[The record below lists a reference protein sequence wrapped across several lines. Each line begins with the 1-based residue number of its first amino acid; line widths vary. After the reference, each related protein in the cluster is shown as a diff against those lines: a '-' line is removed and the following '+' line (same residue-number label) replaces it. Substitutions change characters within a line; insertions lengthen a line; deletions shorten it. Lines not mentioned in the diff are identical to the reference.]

1 MSVWD
6 TNCTKM
12 NPKIQIIIGNQYN
25 PHLNLAVE
33 SSLLDDG
40 NANVVTM
47 FLWKNQQTVV
57 YGYNQNPFTECNV
70 ELLLSE
76 GGFAARR
83 RTGGGAVYHDL
94 GNLNFSFVA
103 NKKHYDVAKQ
113 MSVIQ
118 KALEIFGLKTEVSG
132 RNDILF
138 DGRKFSGNAFGI
150 YKDRRLHHGTILI
163 KTDGEKLAK
172 YLKVNPA
179 KLQKHGVKSVA
190 SRIINLSEVA
200 DITSDSIIPYLSKA
214 FENVYGAKA
223 EVIEF
228 NDLLTDKVLKT
239 RDLFAS
245 DEYLFGKWRNFHAKK
260 SAQFAWGLVEIDMQI
275 NEEKGIIESVSIA
288 SDGLEPNLIDQTE
301 QLLIGASI
309 KKAPDFGQNEVAK
322 DIISLIY

>member
-1 MSVWD
+1 
-6 TNCTKM
+6 M

-33 SSLLDDG
+33 SSLFDDG
-40 NANVVTM
+40 DADVITM

-70 ELLLSE
+70 DLLLSE
-76 GGFAARR
+76 GGHVARR

-103 NKKHYDVAKQ
+103 HKSHYNVQKQ
-113 MSVIQ
+113 LQVIQ
-118 KALEIFGLKTEVSG
+118 TALGYLGLKTEVSG
-132 RNDILF
+132 RNDILLE
-138 DGRKFSGNAFGI
+138 GRKFSGNAFGI

-190 SRIINLSEVA
+190 SRIINLSESA
-200 DITSDSIIPYLSKA
+200 DITSDSITPYLIRA
-214 FENVYGAKA
+214 FEEVYEAQVEMVG
-223 EVIEF
+223 F
-228 NDLLTDKVLKT
+228 DDLLTDKVLKT

-245 DEYLFGKWRNFHAKK
+245 DDYLFGKWRNFKTKK
-260 SAQFAWGLVEIDMQI
+260 SAQFPWGLVEIDLQI
-275 NEEKGIIESVSIA
+275 NEEKGIIESIAIA
-288 SDGLEPNLIDQTE
+288 SDGLEPELIDETE
-301 QLLIGASI
+301 RILTGASI
-309 KKAPDFGQNEVAK
+309 KKAPDCGKNDIAK
-322 DIISLIY
+322 DIIKMIY

>member
-1 MSVWD
+1 MA
-6 TNCTKM
+6 
-12 NPKIQIIIGNQYN
+12 PKIHLIIGNQYN

-33 SSLLDDG
+33 SSLLDEGDD
-40 NANVVTM
+40 NVVTM

-200 DITSDSIIPYLSKA
+200 DITSDSIIPYLAKA
-214 FENVYGAKA
+214 FEEVYEARA
-223 EVIEF
+223 EVIDF
-228 NDLLTDKVLKT
+228 NDMLTDKVLKT

-260 SAQFAWGLVEIDMQI
+260 SAQFAWGLVELDMQI

-288 SDGLEPNLIDQTE
+288 SDGLEPDLIDETE

>member
-1 MSVWD
+1 MA
-6 TNCTKM
+6 
-12 NPKIQIIIGNQYN
+12 PKIQLIIGNQYN

-33 SSLLDDG
+33 SSLLDEGD
-40 NANVVTM
+40 ADVVTM

-76 GGFAARR
+76 GGYAARR

-214 FENVYGAKA
+214 FEEVYNAKA

-228 NDLLTDKVLKT
+228 DNLLTDKVLKT

-245 DEYLFGKWRNFHAKK
+245 DDYLFGKWRNFHAKK
-260 SAQFAWGLVEIDMQI
+260 SAQFSWGLVELDMQI
-275 NEEKGIIESVSIA
+275 NEGKGIIESVSIA
-288 SDGLEPNLIDQTE
+288 SDGLEPDLIDETE

>member
-1 MSVWD
+1 MA
-6 TNCTKM
+6 
-12 NPKIQIIIGNQYN
+12 PKIQLIIGNQYN

-33 SSLLDDG
+33 SSLLDEGDD
-40 NANVVTM
+40 NVVTM

-163 KTDGEKLAK
+163 KTDGEKMAK

-200 DITSDSIIPYLSKA
+200 DITSDSIIPYLAKA
-214 FENVYGAKA
+214 FEEVYEARA
-223 EVIEF
+223 EVIDF

-260 SAQFAWGLVEIDMQI
+260 SAQFAWGLVELDMQI

-288 SDGLEPNLIDQTE
+288 SDGLEPDLIDETE

>member
-1 MSVWD
+1 MA
-6 TNCTKM
+6 
-12 NPKIQIIIGNQYN
+12 PKIQIIIGNQYN

-33 SSLLDDG
+33 SSLLDEGDV
-40 NANVVTM
+40 NTVTM
-47 FLWKNQQTVV
+47 FLWKNLQTVV

-76 GGFAARR
+76 GGYAARR

-113 MSVIQ
+113 MQVIQ
-118 KALEIFGLKTEVSG
+118 KALEYFGLKTEVSG

-214 FENVYGAKA
+214 FEEVYGAKA
-223 EVIEF
+223 EIIDF
-228 NDLLTDKVLKT
+228 NDLLTDNVLKT

-245 DEYLFGKWRNFHAKK
+245 DEYLFGKWCNFHAKK
-260 SAQFAWGLVEIDMQI
+260 SAQFAWGLVEIDLQV

-288 SDGLEPNLIDQTE
+288 SDGLEPELIDETE
-301 QLLIGASI
+301 RILTGASI

>member
-1 MSVWD
+1 MA
-6 TNCTKM
+6 
-12 NPKIQIIIGNQYN
+12 PKIQLIIGNQYN

-33 SSLLDDG
+33 SSLLDEGDD
-40 NANVVTM
+40 NVVTM

-103 NKKHYDVAKQ
+103 NKNHYDVAKQ

-190 SRIINLSEVA
+190 SRIINLSEVV

-214 FENVYGAKA
+214 FEEVYKAKA
-223 EVIEF
+223 EVIDF

-260 SAQFAWGLVEIDMQI
+260 SAQFAWGLVELDMQI

-288 SDGLEPNLIDQTE
+288 SDGLEPDLIDETE

>member
-1 MSVWD
+1 MA
-6 TNCTKM
+6 
-12 NPKIQIIIGNQYN
+12 PKIQLIIGNQYN

-33 SSLLDDG
+33 SSLLDEGDD
-40 NANVVTM
+40 NVVTM

-200 DITSDSIIPYLSKA
+200 DITSDSIIPYLAKA
-214 FENVYGAKA
+214 FEEVYEAMA
-223 EVIEF
+223 EVIDF

-260 SAQFAWGLVEIDMQI
+260 SAQFAWGLVELDMQI

-288 SDGLEPNLIDQTE
+288 SDGLEPDLIDETE

>member
-1 MSVWD
+1 M
-6 TNCTKM
+6 T
-12 NPKIQIIIGNQYN
+12 PKIQLIIGNQYN

-33 SSLLDDG
+33 SSLLDEGD
-40 NANVVTM
+40 ANVVTM

-103 NKKHYDVAKQ
+103 NRKHYDVAKQ

-214 FENVYGAKA
+214 FEEVYEAKA
-223 EVIEF
+223 EVIDF

-260 SAQFAWGLVEIDMQI
+260 SAQFSWGLVEIDLQV

-288 SDGLEPNLIDQTE
+288 SDGLEPDLIDETE

>member
-1 MSVWD
+1 MAP
-6 TNCTKM
+6 N
-12 NPKIQIIIGNQYN
+12 IHLIIGNQYN

-33 SSLLDDG
+33 SSLLDEGDD
-40 NANVVTM
+40 NVVTM

-214 FENVYGAKA
+214 FEEVYEAKA
-223 EVIEF
+223 EVIDF
-228 NDLLTDKVLKT
+228 NDLITDKMLKT

-260 SAQFAWGLVEIDMQI
+260 SAQFAWGLVELDMQI

-288 SDGLEPNLIDQTE
+288 SDGLEPDLIDETE

>member
-1 MSVWD
+1 MA
-6 TNCTKM
+6 
-12 NPKIQIIIGNQYN
+12 PKIQLIIGNQYN

-33 SSLLDDG
+33 SSLLDKGDD
-40 NANVVTM
+40 NVVTM

-103 NKKHYDVAKQ
+103 DKKHYDVAKQ

-214 FENVYGAKA
+214 FEEVYEAKA

-228 NDLLTDKVLKT
+228 NDLLTNKVLKT

-245 DEYLFGKWRNFHAKK
+245 EDYLFGKWRNFHAKK

-288 SDGLEPNLIDQTE
+288 SDGLEPDLIDETE

>member
-1 MSVWD
+1 MA
-6 TNCTKM
+6 
-12 NPKIQIIIGNQYN
+12 PKIQLIIGNQYN

-33 SSLLDDG
+33 SSLLDEGD
-40 NANVVTM
+40 ADVVTM

-103 NKKHYDVAKQ
+103 NKQHYDVAKQ
-113 MSVIQ
+113 MGVIQ

-163 KTDGEKLAK
+163 KTDGERLTK

-214 FENVYGAKA
+214 FEEVYGAKA

-228 NDLLTDKVLKT
+228 NSLLTDKVLKT
-239 RDLFAS
+239 RDLFTS
-245 DEYLFGKWRNFHAKK
+245 EDYLFGKWRNFHAKK

-288 SDGLEPNLIDQTE
+288 SDGLEPDLIDETE

>member
-1 MSVWD
+1 M
-6 TNCTKM
+6 T
-12 NPKIQIIIGNQYN
+12 PKIQLIIGNQYN

-33 SSLLDDG
+33 SSLLDEGD
-40 NANVVTM
+40 ANVVTM

-103 NKKHYDVAKQ
+103 NRKHYDVAKQ

-163 KTDGEKLAK
+163 KTDGERLAK

-214 FENVYGAKA
+214 FEEVYEAKA
-223 EVIEF
+223 EVIDF
-228 NDLLTDKVLKT
+228 NDLLTDNVLKT

-260 SAQFAWGLVEIDMQI
+260 SAQFTWGLVEIDLQV

-288 SDGLEPNLIDQTE
+288 SDGLEPDLIDETE

>member
-1 MSVWD
+1 M
-6 TNCTKM
+6 K
-12 NPKIQIIIGNQYN
+12 PKIQLILGNQYN

-33 SSLLDDG
+33 SSLLDEGD
-40 NANVVTM
+40 ADVVTM

-76 GGFAARR
+76 GGHAARR

-113 MSVIQ
+113 MRVIQ
-118 KALEIFGLKTEVSG
+118 TALGYLGLKTEVSG

-179 KLQKHGVKSVA
+179 KLQKHGVKSVS

-214 FENVYGAKA
+214 FEEVYETKA
-223 EVIEF
+223 EVIDF

-239 RDLFAS
+239 RNLFAS

-260 SAQFAWGLVEIDMQI
+260 SAQFAWGLVEIDLQV
-275 NEEKGIIESVSIA
+275 NEEKGVIESVSIA
-288 SDGLEPNLIDQTE
+288 SDGLEPDLIDETE
-301 QLLIGASI
+301 RILTGASI
-309 KKAPDFGQNEVAK
+309 KKVPEFGQNEVAK

>member
-1 MSVWD
+1 M
-6 TNCTKM
+6 K
-12 NPKIQIIIGNQYN
+12 PQIQIIIGNQYN

-33 SSLLDDG
+33 SSLLDEG
-40 NANVVTM
+40 QQEVVTM

-70 ELLLSE
+70 DLLLSE
-76 GGFAARR
+76 GGHAARR

-103 NKKHYDVAKQ
+103 HKKHYDVQKQ
-113 MSVIQ
+113 LKVIQ
-118 KALEIFGLKTEVSG
+118 TALRYFGLETEVSG

-150 YKDRRLHHGTILI
+150 YKERRLHHGTILI

-200 DITSDSIIPYLSKA
+200 DITSDSIIPFLTKA
-214 FENVYGAKA
+214 FEEVYEAKA
-223 EVIEF
+223 EIIDF
-228 NDLLTDKVLKT
+228 NNLLTDKVLKT

-245 DEYLFGKWRNFHAKK
+245 DDYLFGKWRNFHAKK
-260 SAQFAWGLVEIDMQI
+260 TAQFPWGLVEIDLQI
-275 NEEKGIIESVSIA
+275 NEEKGVIESISIA
-288 SDGLEPNLIDQTE
+288 SDGLEPELIDETE
-301 QLLIGASI
+301 RILIGASI
-309 KKAPDFGQNEVAK
+309 KKAPDCGENEVAR
-322 DIISLIY
+322 DILTLIY

>member
-1 MSVWD
+1 MA
-6 TNCTKM
+6 
-12 NPKIQIIIGNQYN
+12 PKIQLIIGNQYN

-33 SSLLDDG
+33 SSLLDEGD
-40 NANVVTM
+40 ADTVTM

-70 ELLLSE
+70 ELLISE

-200 DITSDSIIPYLSKA
+200 DITSDSIIPYLTKA
-214 FENVYGAKA
+214 FEEVYEAKA
-223 EVIEF
+223 EAIEF
-228 NDLLTDKVLKT
+228 NDLFTDKVLKT

-260 SAQFAWGLVEIDMQI
+260 SAQFAWGLVELDLQV
-275 NEEKGIIESVSIA
+275 NEEKGIIESISIA
-288 SDGLEPNLIDQTE
+288 SDGLEPDLIDETE
-301 QLLIGASI
+301 RLLIGASI

>member
-1 MSVWD
+1 M
-6 TNCTKM
+6 K
-12 NPKIQIIIGNQYN
+12 PQIQLIIGNQYN

-33 SSLLDDG
+33 SSLLDEGD
-40 NANVVTM
+40 ADVVTM
-47 FLWKNQQTVV
+47 FLWRNQQTVV

-94 GNLNFSFVA
+94 GNINFSFVA

-138 DGRKFSGNAFGI
+138 EGRKFSGNAFGI

-163 KTDGEKLAK
+163 KTDGEKLSK

-214 FENVYGAKA
+214 FEEVYNAKA

-228 NDLLTDKVLKT
+228 DNLLTDKVLKT

-245 DEYLFGKWRNFHAKK
+245 DDYLFGKWRNFHAKK
-260 SAQFAWGLVEIDMQI
+260 SAQFSWGLVELDMQI

-288 SDGLEPNLIDQTE
+288 SDGLEPDLIDETE

>member
-1 MSVWD
+1 M
-6 TNCTKM
+6 K
-12 NPKIQIIIGNQYN
+12 PKIQLIIGNQYN

-33 SSLLDDG
+33 SSLLDEGDPE
-40 NANVVTM
+40 VVIM

-70 ELLLSE
+70 ELLLAE
-76 GGFAARR
+76 GGNIARR

-113 MSVIQ
+113 MNVI
-118 KALEIFGLKTEVSG
+118 KTALRYFGLDAEVSG

-138 DGRKFSGNAFGI
+138 EGRKFSGNAFGF

-200 DITSDSIIPYLSKA
+200 DITSDSIIPYLSQA
-214 FENVYGAKA
+214 FEEVYESKA
-223 EVIEF
+223 EIIDF
-228 NDLLTDKVLKT
+228 NSLLTAKVLKT
-239 RDLFAS
+239 RDLFSS
-245 DEYLFGKWRNFHAKK
+245 DDYLFGKWRNFHAKK
-260 SAQFAWGLVEIDMQI
+260 SAQFSWGLVEIDI
-275 NEEKGIIESVSIA
+275 KVNEEKGIIESVSIA
-288 SDGLEPNLIDQTE
+288 SDGLEPDLIEDTE
-301 QLLIGASI
+301 RFLTGASI
-309 KKAPDFGQNEVAK
+309 KKAPDFGINMVAK

>member
-1 MSVWD
+1 M
-6 TNCTKM
+6 KAQ
-12 NPKIQIIIGNQYN
+12 IQLIIGNQYN

-33 SSLLDDG
+33 SSLLNEGD
-40 NANVVTM
+40 ANVVTM

-103 NKKHYDVAKQ
+103 NKKHYDVARQ

-163 KTDGEKLAK
+163 KTDGEKLSK

-214 FENVYGAKA
+214 FEEVYEAKA

-260 SAQFAWGLVEIDMQI
+260 SAQFAWGLVELDMQV

-288 SDGLEPNLIDQTE
+288 SDGLEPDLIDE
-301 QLLIGASI
+301 AERLLIGASI

>member
-1 MSVWD
+1 M
-6 TNCTKM
+6 T
-12 NPKIQIIIGNQYN
+12 PKIQLIIGNQYN

-33 SSLLDDG
+33 SSLLDEGD
-40 NANVVTM
+40 ANVVTM

-214 FENVYGAKA
+214 FEEVYDAKA
-223 EVIEF
+223 EVIDF

-260 SAQFAWGLVEIDMQI
+260 SAQFAWGLVEIDLQV

-288 SDGLEPNLIDQTE
+288 SDGLEPELIDETE

>member
-1 MSVWD
+1 MA
-6 TNCTKM
+6 
-12 NPKIQIIIGNQYN
+12 PKIQLIIGNQYN

-33 SSLLDDG
+33 SSLLDEGDD
-40 NANVVTM
+40 NVVTM

-190 SRIINLSEVA
+190 SRIINLSEVV

-214 FENVYGAKA
+214 FEEVYKAKA
-223 EVIEF
+223 EVIDF

-260 SAQFAWGLVEIDMQI
+260 SAQFAWGLVELDMQI

-288 SDGLEPNLIDQTE
+288 SDGLEPDLIDETE